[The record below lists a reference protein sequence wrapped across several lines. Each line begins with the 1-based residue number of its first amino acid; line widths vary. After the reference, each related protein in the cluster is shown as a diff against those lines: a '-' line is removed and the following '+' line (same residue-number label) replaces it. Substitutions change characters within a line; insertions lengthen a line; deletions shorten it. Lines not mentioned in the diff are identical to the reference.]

1 MRKIKICTPVVGKTL
16 GEFLNN
22 LDQVQEVSN
31 MVELRVDE
39 IKNLSKNDLQLIRE
53 RATRKAIFTSR
64 RKEIILKALDLR
76 FDFIDIDLLL
86 IKDFNLPKQIKNK
99 IIVSFHDFKKT
110 PDMVQLNVI
119 INKMRKL
126 KVEIIKIATKVNNS
140 QDIKNLFKI
149 LLNKKKNEKI
159 IVVGMGKK
167 GKITRILGPLIG
179 SFLTFASTSFGQSAP
194 GQLEISEFKKIYGR

>member
-1 MRKIKICTPVVGKTL
+1 MKKIKICTPVLGKTL
-16 GEFLNN
+16 REFLNN
-22 LDQVQEVSN
+22 LDQVQEVSE

-39 IKNLSKNDLQLIRE
+39 IRNLNKNDLKLIRE
-53 RATRKAIFTSR
+53 RTTKEAIFTSR

-76 FDFIDIDLLL
+76 FDFIDIDLPL
-86 IKDFNLPKQIKNK
+86 IKNFDLPKQIKSK
-99 IIVSFHDFKKT
+99 IIISFHDFKKT
-110 PDMVQLNVI
+110 PDMFQLNAIV
-119 INKMRKL
+119 NKIRKL
-126 KVEIIKIATKVNNS
+126 KVEIIKIATKVNNN

-167 GKITRILGPLIG
+167 GKITRVLGPLIG
-179 SFLTFASTSFGQSAP
+179 SFLTFASTPFGQSAP